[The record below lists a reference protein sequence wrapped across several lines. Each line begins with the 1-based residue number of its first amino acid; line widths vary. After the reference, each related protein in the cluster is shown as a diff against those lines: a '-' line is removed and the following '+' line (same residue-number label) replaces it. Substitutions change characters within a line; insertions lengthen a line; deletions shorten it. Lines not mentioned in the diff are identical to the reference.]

1 LKEKANRDK
10 SLLDFDA
17 KIKEAGKK
25 MNKAGKALDKF
36 WEKLGQDV
44 QIEWDDDLYLSTI
57 IGADGAVDKEGT
69 E

>member
-1 LKEKANRDK
+1 
-10 SLLDFDA
+10 
-17 KIKEAGKK
+17 

-36 WEKLGQDV
+36 WVKLGQDV

-69 E
+69 K